1 MTGPGRKQPTSACR
15 RIKIPERLC
24 SPVWDKPQ
32 ICMDLYRI
40 RSKFNMIFIPSTLI
54 SDLPGEVEIQH
65 DPFKNSRRI
74 SVSILLS
81 WSEYFVEVLHNQ
93 VFWSGSKPERF

>member
-1 MTGPGRKQPTSACR
+1 
-15 RIKIPERLC
+15 
-24 SPVWDKPQ
+24 
-32 ICMDLYRI
+32 
-40 RSKFNMIFIPSTLI
+40 MIFIPSTLI

-81 WSEYFVEVLHNQ
+81 WSEYFITEITGIHGATDV
-93 VFWSGSKPERF
+93 